1 MLSESWR
8 RWWPAIQSW
17 LVVVI
22 PPATL
27 GLATFL
33 AFGYAAVR
41 MRSRLLALAAVGYL
55 ASLLPFVLSS
65 APEGPLLDQ
74 ALLINLGIGTVHM
87 LLVRP
92 RLARALARSSETAYR
107 RARQAAVGRALRAD
121 PVWRDALLRRERR
134 DQVRDLLARD
144 PALAAELRIG
154 RPDLP
159 RTFDDGGLID
169 INQVPASVI
178 AALPGFTSALAEHVV
193 NVRGLRG
200 GLLTADDLVVF
211 AGVPVDVLEGC
222 RDRLLVRFR

>member
-8 RWWPAIQSW
+8 RWWPAIHSW
-17 LVVVI
+17 LVTLV

-27 GLATFL
+27 GLATFV
-33 AFGYAAVR
+33 AFGYAALR

-55 ASLLPFVLSS
+55 ASLLPFALSS
-65 APEGPLLDQ
+65 ASDGPLIDQ
-74 ALLINLGIGTVHM
+74 ALVINLVIGTAHM

-92 RLARALARSSETAYR
+92 RLARALAL
-107 RARQAAVGRALRAD
+107 QAD

-134 DQVRDLLARD
+134 NKVRDLLARD
-144 PALAAELRIG
+144 PGLAAELHIG

-178 AALPGFTSALAEHVV
+178 AALPGFTSELAEHVV
-193 NVRGLRG
+193 DVRGSRG
-200 GLLTADDLVVF
+200 GLLAADDLVVF

>member
-8 RWWPAIQSW
+8 RWCPAIHSW
-17 LVVVI
+17 LVVVV

-27 GLATFL
+27 GLATF
-33 AFGYAAVR
+33 AAVGYAALR

-65 APEGPLLDQ
+65 TSKGPLVDQ
-74 ALLINLGIGTVHM
+74 ALVINLVVGTVHM

-92 RLARALARSSETAYR
+92 RLARALVRS
-107 RARQAAVGRALRAD
+107 AVRRALRAD

-134 DQVRDLLARD
+134 DQARDLLARD
-144 PALAAELRIG
+144 PGLAAELRIG

-178 AALPGFTSALAEHVV
+178 AALPGFTSELAEHVV
-193 NVRGLRG
+193 NVRKLRG

-211 AGVPVDVLEGC
+211 GGVPADVLEGC
-222 RDRLLVRFR
+222 RDRLLVRFC